1 MKYSFIAAFTA
12 LALLTPALSL
22 AAGVVLS
29 NGGFGQAAGNPQNFG
44 VAVCN
49 HGTETVTQSV
59 PVSVTVGDRS
69 TSIMSGAPIKAGS
82 CSYSYLP
89 YAPLAMEAGHT
100 YIVAVAVDPNHSII
114 TNTDNQVSY
123 DVTVPNS
130 PSAAAGASSAQSAN
144 VNAQS
149 GNFFTMLLDW
159 LSRLFK

>member
-69 TSIMSGAPIKAGS
+69 TSIMSGAPIKAGT
-82 CSYSYLP
+82 CSYRKPVTPTPWPWPLTQITRSSRTPTIRCRMTLRCQIHP
-89 YAPLAMEAGHT
+89 QRQRAPQALKVRM
-100 YIVAVAVDPNHSII
+100 
-114 TNTDNQVSY
+114 
-123 DVTVPNS
+123 
-130 PSAAAGASSAQSAN
+130 
-144 VNAQS
+144 
-149 GNFFTMLLDW
+149 
-159 LSRLFK
+159 